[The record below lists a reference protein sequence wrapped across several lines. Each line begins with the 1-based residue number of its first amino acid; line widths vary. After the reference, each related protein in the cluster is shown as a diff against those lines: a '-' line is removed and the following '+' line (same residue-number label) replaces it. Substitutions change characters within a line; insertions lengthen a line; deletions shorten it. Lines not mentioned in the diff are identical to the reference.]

1 MFDKFD
7 VIINLFFDDV
17 LEVSKKYIIII
28 SKCEIYCNSNKNH
41 YYFYIIFF
49 INFSMYSFPSIILFH
64 VSDYS
69 YYLFHLYL
77 LS

>member
-1 MFDKFD
+1 MFDKFE
-7 VIINLFFDDV
+7 VINLFFDDV

-41 YYFYIIFF
+41 YYYYIIFF
-49 INFSMYSFPSIILFH
+49 INFSMYSLPSIILFH
-64 VSDYS
+64 GSDYS
-69 YYLFHLYL
+69 YYLFHLSL